1 MGVFEIYGIGCGIVF
16 AIILMYALNEWLHGR
31 DMTTNCAISC
41 VFLIAMSWA
50 SGLVVLWVLAM
61 NTLEH
66 FKWDD
71 IIAIKGR
78 QKSKHYGRQD

>member
-1 MGVFEIYGIGCGIVF
+1 MGFFGIYGVGCGVVF
-16 AIILMYALNEWLHGR
+16 VIILMYALNEWLHGH
-31 DMTTNCAISC
+31 DMTISCVISC

-66 FKWDD
+66 FKWDN
-71 IIAIKGR
+71 ITAIKGR
-78 QKSKHYGRQD
+78 QKK

>member
-1 MGVFEIYGIGCGIVF
+1 MGFFGIYGVGCAVVLVV
-16 AIILMYALNEWLHGR
+16 ILMYALNEWLHR
-31 DMTTNCAISC
+31 HDMTISCVVSC

-66 FKWDD
+66 FKWDN

-78 QKSKHYGRQD
+78 QKK

>member
-1 MGVFEIYGIGCGIVF
+1 MGFFGIYGVGCAVVLVV
-16 AIILMYALNEWLHGR
+16 ILMYALNEWLHGH
-31 DMTTNCAISC
+31 DMTISCVISC

-66 FKWDD
+66 FKWDN

-78 QKSKHYGRQD
+78 QRK

>member
-1 MGVFEIYGIGCGIVF
+1 MGFFGIYGVGCAVVLVV
-16 AIILMYALNEWLHGR
+16 ILMYALNEWLHGH
-31 DMTTNCAISC
+31 DMTISCVISC

-50 SGLVVLWVLAM
+50 SGLVVLWVLVM

-66 FKWDD
+66 FKWDN

-78 QKSKHYGRQD
+78 QRK

>member
-1 MGVFEIYGIGCGIVF
+1 MGIFGIYGIGCAVVLVV
-16 AIILMYALNEWLHGR
+16 ILMYALNEWLHR
-31 DMTTNCAISC
+31 HDMTISCVVSC

-50 SGLVVLWVLAM
+50 SGLVVLWVLVM

-66 FKWDD
+66 FKWDN

-78 QKSKHYGRQD
+78 QRK

>member
-1 MGVFEIYGIGCGIVF
+1 MGFFGIYGVGCAVVLVV
-16 AIILMYALNEWLHGR
+16 ILMYALNEWLHGH
-31 DMTTNCAISC
+31 DMTISCVVSC

-66 FKWDD
+66 FKWDN

-78 QKSKHYGRQD
+78 QRK

>member
-1 MGVFEIYGIGCGIVF
+1 MGIFGIYGVGCAVVLVV
-16 AIILMYALNEWLHGR
+16 ILMYALNEWLHGH
-31 DMTTNCAISC
+31 DMTISCVISC

-50 SGLVVLWVLAM
+50 SGLVVLWVLVM

-66 FKWDD
+66 FKWDN

-78 QKSKHYGRQD
+78 QKK

>member
-1 MGVFEIYGIGCGIVF
+1 MGFFGIYGVGCAVVLVV
-16 AIILMYALNEWLHGR
+16 ILMYALNEWLHGH
-31 DMTTNCAISC
+31 DMTISC
-41 VFLIAMSWA
+41 VVSCAFLIAMSWA

-66 FKWDD
+66 FKWDN

-78 QKSKHYGRQD
+78 QRK

>member
-1 MGVFEIYGIGCGIVF
+1 MGFFGIYGVGCAVVLVV
-16 AIILMYALNEWLHGR
+16 ILMYALNEWLHGH
-31 DMTTNCAISC
+31 DMTISCIISC

-50 SGLVVLWVLAM
+50 SGLVVLWVLVM

-66 FKWDD
+66 FKWDN

-78 QKSKHYGRQD
+78 QRK

>member
-1 MGVFEIYGIGCGIVF
+1 MGFFGIYEVGCAVVLVV
-16 AIILMYALNEWLHGR
+16 ILMYALNEWLHGH
-31 DMTTNCAISC
+31 DMTISCVISC

-66 FKWDD
+66 FKWDN

-78 QKSKHYGRQD
+78 QRK